1 MANTQTAVPL
11 FVANAIL
18 TAAQQ
23 NISAGTGVPVFATT
37 VTRDAAFGGSN
48 KALAEGQ
55 LAYIEA
61 SNVVQYYDGAA
72 WATVGPSTSTT
83 QAIFNETQAAATS
96 GGTNSTGSFV
106 KRTLNTTLINSI
118 TGCSIAASVITLPA
132 GTYLVTANAPFYR
145 TDRVQLR
152 LRNTTDSTNDV
163 IGQSSYYPNADD
175 AQGSNQLLGYF
186 TITGNKNFELQYYSA
201 VGVAVNG
208 LGLAMNFGISE
219 VYAQINI
226 QKVG

>member
-72 WATVGPSTSTT
+72 WATVGPSTSITM
-83 QAIFNETQAAATS
+83 AVFNETQSSGTNGGTSTS
-96 GGTNSTGSFV
+96 GSFL
-106 KRTLNTTLINSI
+106 KRTLNTTVKNDIS
-118 TGCSIAASVITLPA
+118 GCSIASSVITLPA
-132 GTYLVTANAPFYR
+132 GTFYVLARAPSNQAVA
-145 TDRVQLR
+145 VQAR
-152 LRNTTDSTNDV
+152 LRNTTDSTTLALSGSGYQPGATTIV
-163 IGQSSYYPNADD
+163 IDSTIQGFFVLT
-175 AQGSNQLLGYF
+175 AQ
-186 TITGNKNFELQYYSA
+186 KNVELQQQ
-201 VGVAVNG
+201 VGSGNAT
-208 LGLAMNFGISE
+208 FGYGVSTSFGDE
-219 VYAQINI
+219 VYSSITI
-226 QKVG
+226 MKVA